1 MVDIIMTN
9 TYEPNQL
16 PLIREDE
23 FLPSIGSWITTGGIF
38 LVLIA
43 GGAIALSSILEF
55 NVTVKAPATI
65 RPAGELR
72 LVQSA
77 IEGTVLQIEVA
88 ENQAVKKGQIV
99 ARLDDAQLQIKRS
112 QLLGDVKQWELQL
125 VQLSSQLGTLDTQI
139 AAESKFA
146 MRSIASAQAAL
157 RESERNYQ
165 QLQIT
170 TQTDLQEAMASMNL
184 AADELAR
191 YKKLENT
198 GAISKMQV
206 IEKEAALK
214 VAASRV
220 QRLKAAINPTDASV
234 ARAREQVAQEK
245 ARGEQTLASLRQQ
258 TEQLIQ
264 NRIEIQTQIHRTQ
277 KELQQVEKE
286 LDGTIIR
293 APIDGTVL
301 QLQLRNSGQVVQPGG
316 ALAQIAPLN
325 APMVIKALVDERD
338 ISKVKTGQA
347 VQMRVSA
354 CPYTDYGTLDGTVKA
369 IAPDTRL
376 AENSEAG
383 AAAASQSSYEVA
395 IQPQT
400 SVVGDKGRSCP
411 LQFGMEGR
419 ADIISRKETVMQFVL
434 RKARLLTDL

>member
-1 MVDIIMTN
+1 MTN

-16 PLIREDE
+16 PLVREDE

-77 IEGTVLQIEVA
+77 IEGTVLQIEVS
-88 ENQAVKKGQIV
+88 ENQTVKKGQIV

-112 QLLGDVKQWELQL
+112 QLLGDLKQWELQL
-125 VQLSSQLGTLDTQI
+125 VQLGTQLGTLDTQI
-139 AAESKFA
+139 GAESKFA
-146 MRSIASAQAAL
+146 MRSIAAAQAAL
-157 RESERNYQ
+157 RESERNYK

-170 TQTDLQEAMASMNL
+170 TYSELQEAIASMNL

-191 YKKLENT
+191 YKKLEDT

-214 VAASRV
+214 VATSRV

-245 ARGEQTLASLRQQ
+245 ARGEQTLASLHQQ
-258 TEQLIQ
+258 KEQLLQ

-286 LDGTIIR
+286 LDGTLIR

-301 QLQLRNSGQVVQPGG
+301 QLQLRNPGQVVQPGG
-316 ALAQIAPLN
+316 AIAQIAPHN
-325 APMVIKALVDERD
+325 ALMIVKARVDERD
-338 ISKVKTGQA
+338 IGKVQTGQT

-354 CPYTDYGTLDGTVKA
+354 CPYTDYGTLDGIVKA
-369 IAPDTRL
+369 IAPDTHPT
-376 AENSEAG
+376 ESSEAG
-383 AAAASQSSYEVA
+383 AAVAPPSSYEVT
-395 IQPQT
+395 IQPRT
-400 SVVGDKGRSCP
+400 SAVGDKKERSCS

-419 ADIISRKETVMQFVL
+419 ADIISRRETVMQFVL